1 MSTDTTPASI
11 GADAWMDPDTR
22 DVINAERKQSWLDD
36 YGIGG
41 RAKAA
46 TYTVPL
52 VRAALAGAAPA
63 AQGDALTP
71 EDADQLEKVIDDFNE
86 RGETDVP
93 NTALQRYAAMGYLEC
108 SYYHVLPAA
117 RAAID
122 AARATK
128 AGGAA

>member
-63 AQGDALTP
+63 AQGDVLDAARLDYLIESRAIVVSDPDSAPGYWLEFISPGADRWVQIGEYPTP
-71 EDADQLEKVIDDFNE
+71 
-86 RGETDVP
+86 
-93 NTALQRYAAMGYLEC
+93 
-108 SYYHVLPAA
+108 

-122 AARATK
+122 AARAAK
-128 AGGAA
+128 EGGEA